1 MYLQTLY
8 NGVELHREDKIIYG
22 RFLEPHLVLS
32 TCRSSGGLQR
42 KMNYVLNHQSCEP
55 TGHHRRATIQTPDEY
70 RRMICEKSAL
80 PPEKC
85 VTMGTA
91 ANMHHAAFV
100 NRRFRNLEVMA
111 VVTGGV
117 ETNAGRAGDPASV
130 MEGADGYEKLDLKKN
145 KNNDIP
151 GPGTINIM
159 LFIGHALTEAAL
171 TRTIITATEAKT
183 AALQELAVN
192 SRYSDGLA
200 TGTGTDQITVAAPDR
215 EGFRLSWAGKHSKLG
230 ELIGRSVHAGVK
242 ETLAKQ
248 NSLTPM
254 GQCSAKIHLERFG
267 CNSRTIRTGI
277 AQYLT
282 EKEAKILTDN
292 FIGLMRDPVTVAAVA
307 AMVHTRDKFTCSIL
321 PLSCYREIMGNAAAM
336 VACAMGGCYQAM
348 DRYRNELGS
357 HSVSRDNTAF
367 LDLCFRA
374 MALGFRDKWG
384 TRLPGN
390 NGNQ

>member
-32 TCRSSGGLQR
+32 TCRSSGGMQR
-42 KMNYVLNHQSCEP
+42 DMKYVLNHQSCEP
-55 TGHHRRATIQTPDEY
+55 AGHHRRLVTTGPDDY
-70 RRMICEKSAL
+70 RRRICEKIDL
-80 PPEKC
+80 PAEKC

-100 NRRFRNLEVMA
+100 NLRFRDLEVVA
-111 VVTGGV
+111 VITGGV

-130 MEGADGYEKLDLKKN
+130 MEGEKGYEKLDREI
-145 KNNDIP
+145 NNNDDIP

-159 LFIGHALTEAAL
+159 LFISHALTEAAL
-171 TRTIITATEAKT
+171 TRTIITATEAKS

-200 TGTGTDQITVAAPDR
+200 TGTGTDQIIVAAPDR
-215 EGFRLSWAGKHSKLG
+215 DGFRLSWAGKHSKLG
-230 ELIGRSVHAGVK
+230 ELIGRTVQAGVK

-254 GQCSAKIHLERFG
+254 GQCSVKIHLERFG
-267 CNSRTIRTGI
+267 CDSRTIQAGISRSLPEEDHQILADNFTGI
-277 AQYLT
+277 
-282 EKEAKILTDN
+282 
-292 FIGLMRDPVTVAAVA
+292 MRDPVTVAAVA
-307 AMVHTRDKFTCSIL
+307 AMVHIRDKFTWSIL
-321 PLSCYREIMGNAAAM
+321 PYSCYREIMGNAAAA
-336 VACAMGGCYQAM
+336 VACAMSGCYGAM
-348 DRYRNELGS
+348 ARYRNELGNLLT
-357 HSVSRDNTAF
+357 SRDNTTF

-374 MALGFRDKWG
+374 MALGFHDKWE
-384 TRLPGN
+384 TL
-390 NGNQ
+390 